1 MLVGADESTADH
13 GTEATGPAHYAVM
26 ERGKHPLQRR
36 HANRAGEYGTHPALI
51 AAAVV
56 IILAVIVVV
65 FLLIQKPKQ
74 ETPIAVVGLSP
85 SAGAAATPT
94 PVPVTVAPTA
104 APTAVST
111 TPGFAR
117 FNAPHTIVC
126 KASDGGVEYPVM
138 SWSVVNAAG
147 ITISVDNPDGVFG
160 SYGTSG
166 TTGPNSNM
174 IPFACSTT
182 PLQHKYYFTTT
193 GGTGP
198 AVTKEVTI
206 TGTTSSG

>member
-1 MLVGADESTADH
+1 MLVGADESTADVA
-13 GTEATGPAHYAVM
+13 TEATCPAHYAVM
-26 ERGKHPLQRR
+26 ERGNHPLQRR
-36 HANRAGEYGTHPALI
+36 YAHRTEEHGTHPALI
-51 AAAVV
+51 AIAAV

-65 FLLIQKPKQ
+65 FLLLQKPKQ
-74 ETPIAVVGLSP
+74 VTPVAVLGTSP
-85 SAGAAATPT
+85 SASSAATPT
-94 PVPVTVAPTA
+94 AVPVTVAPTA
-104 APTAVST
+104 APTTVST
-111 TPGFAR
+111 TPGFAS
-117 FNAPHTIVC
+117 FNAQHTIVC

-138 SWSVVNAAG
+138 SWSVVNATG
-147 ITISVDNPDGVFG
+147 ITISVDSPDGVFA

-174 IPFACSTT
+174 VPFACSTT